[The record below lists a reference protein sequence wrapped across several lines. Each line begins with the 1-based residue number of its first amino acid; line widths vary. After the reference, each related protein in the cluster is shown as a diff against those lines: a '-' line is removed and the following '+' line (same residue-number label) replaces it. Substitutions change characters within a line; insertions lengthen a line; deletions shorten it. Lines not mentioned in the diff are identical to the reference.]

1 MATVTD
7 DLMMTLDRHI
17 AATPA
22 QVWAAW
28 TDPDILPRWFGPK
41 GYSCTTKEI
50 DLRSG
55 GIWRFD
61 MIGPDGT
68 VWPNRH
74 QITRYSPMTGITFLL
89 DDDSDGYAAME
100 VVVTLIPEGSGVRL
114 TQTITFPNAEAKAG
128 ALAFGAEALGYTT
141 LDKLQAILVSG

>member
-1 MATVTD
+1 MTD
-7 DLMMTLDRHI
+7 DLTMTLTRLFD
-17 AATPA
+17 ATPTRI
-22 QVWAAW
+22 WAAW
-28 TDPDILPRWFGPK
+28 TDPEILPRWFGPK

-55 GIWRFD
+55 GVWRFD

-74 QITRYSPMTGITFLL
+74 RFTRYAPMTGITFLL
-89 DDDSDGYAAME
+89 DDDTDSYPAME
-100 VVVTLIPEGSGVRL
+100 VVVSLTPEGGGVRL

-128 ALAFGAEALGYTT
+128 ALAFGAAELGETT
-141 LDKLQAILVSG
+141 LDKLAAILAG